1 MSKTESM
8 LPDRRSLVE
17 RVTDTLVAEI
27 QGGRWEE
34 WLPQERSLAQTFG
47 VSRNTLRAALIRLR
61 KQGMVEPIRGQ
72 GYRLAMIPPAIKRRG
87 AKRLP
92 QRETVVILSPEPMNW
107 LRPSLG
113 ILIDELRV
121 ILFKQGLALEVHNG
135 KHYYS
140 SGSPQ
145 LLAKLVSQHP
155 AICWILIRASERVQQ
170 WFSQQKI
177 PCVISGSPYPGVD
190 LPSVD
195 IDLRA
200 VGAHA
205 AGRLLGLGHRNLL
218 LVVESGSAGQSA
230 CESGFRGMV
239 EKTPGTRLAALRH
252 STNIQEVRQM
262 IIKQMIRKPQP
273 TGILIAS
280 SYYYLTV
287 SGALHQLGLRV
298 PEDVSLVCTDS
309 DHFLPYMVPEA
320 GHYDFSHETFARK
333 LAQKVNKVVH
343 SEALP
348 QRHVRIFPTFV
359 PGASLAAP
367 KKSLLR

>member
-27 QGGRWEE
+27 EGGRWGE
-34 WLPQERSLAQTFG
+34 WLPQERSLAQTFS
-47 VSRNTLRAALIRLR
+47 VSRNTLRAALVRLR
-61 KQGMVEPIRGQ
+61 KQGLVEPIRGQ
-72 GYRLAMIPPAIKRRG
+72 GYRLAKASPSPKKRG

-92 QRETVVILSPEPMNW
+92 RAETVRILSPEPLDG

-135 KHYYS
+135 KHYYR

-145 LLAKLVSQHP
+145 LLAKLIAQHP
-155 AICWILIRASERVQQ
+155 SICWILIRSIEGVQH
-170 WFSQQKI
+170 WFAEQKI
-177 PCVISGSPYPGVD
+177 PCLISGTPYPGID

-205 AGRLLGLGHRNLL
+205 AGRLLGLGHRHL
-218 LVVESGSAGQSA
+218 LVILEGDTAGQNA
-230 CESGFRGMV
+230 CESGFREMV
-239 EKTPGTRLAALRH
+239 EKTAGTMVTALRH
-252 STNIQEVRQM
+252 SANIQEVRQM
-262 IIKQMIRKPQP
+262 IIKQMSRKPRP

-287 SGALHQLGLRV
+287 SGTLHQLGLRV
-298 PEDVSLVCTDS
+298 PEDVSLICTDS

-320 GHYDFSHETFARK
+320 SHYVFSHETFARK
-333 LAQKVNKVVH
+333 LAQKVNKIVH
-343 SEALP
+343 SEPLP
-348 QRHVRIFPTFV
+348 QLHVQIFPTFV
-359 PGASLAAP
+359 AGASLAAP
-367 KKSLLR
+367 KETPSK